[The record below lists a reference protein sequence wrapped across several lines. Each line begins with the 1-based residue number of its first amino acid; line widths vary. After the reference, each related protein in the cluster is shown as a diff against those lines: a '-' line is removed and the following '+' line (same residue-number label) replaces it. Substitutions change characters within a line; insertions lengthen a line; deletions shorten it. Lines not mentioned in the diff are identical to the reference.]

1 MRQINR
7 RKSNKSK
14 KIQSKKKKNACLG
27 ETQENWVIPS
37 NGQTLTF
44 NTIFKGVHAEL
55 LSRVQFFATL
65 WAIARQA
72 PLSVGFSRQAY
83 WSGLPLP
90 PPRGLPW
97 DWTCVDVL
105 GSPASPT
112 LTGDFFNTGKERAA
126 WGTQDDQKPHLN
138 SLFSWRQKRMLRVGE
153 SFLGGDQETHS
164 KQR

>member
-1 MRQINR
+1 MFGRDPG
-7 RKSNKSK
+7 KLSY
-14 KIQSKKKKNACLG
+14 
-27 ETQENWVIPS
+27 
-37 NGQTLTF
+37 TLTF

-97 DWTCVDVL
+97 D
-105 GSPASPT
+105 
-112 LTGDFFNTGKERAA
+112 
-126 WGTQDDQKPHLN
+126 
-138 SLFSWRQKRMLRVGE
+138 
-153 SFLGGDQETHS
+153 
-164 KQR
+164 